1 LAPIVGARMGS
12 VKALR
17 PTPGLGVGPKSTVCP
32 GLLADWNPR
41 TLDRA
46 PAQTYVQSAARAG
59 GRRWATTG
67 GTGTRSGDGSTRRP
81 RTDPVLVMLLVA
93 ITTELLAG
101 LGFALGI
108 QPAGSLGMIT
118 GSVLAVIA
126 SALVLRR
133 QPRLAAR
140 RIFLGL
146 LGCVGVSVLVLLVS
160 SALNAAIVGAVLG
173 PLCGIVVLVAL
184 MAERGHS
191 GRYVLTWGFLG
202 ESRSDETK
210 P

>member
-1 LAPIVGARMGS
+1 M
-12 VKALR
+12 
-17 PTPGLGVGPKSTVCP
+17 
-32 GLLADWNPR
+32 
-41 TLDRA
+41 
-46 PAQTYVQSAARAG
+46 
-59 GRRWATTG
+59 TG

-146 LGCVGVSVLVLLVS
+146 LGCMGVSVLVLLVS

-191 GRYVLTWGFLG
+191 GQYVVTWGFLG
-202 ESRSDETK
+202 ESRRDPTK

>member
-1 LAPIVGARMGS
+1 MGS

-17 PTPGLGVGPKSTVCP
+17 PTPGLGVGPKSAVCP

-118 GSVLAVIA
+118 A
-126 SALVLRR
+126 SLLTVMALALVLRR
-133 QPRLAAR
+133 QLNRPAAR
-140 RIFLGL
+140 RIYVGL
-146 LGCVGVSVLVLLVS
+146 LGCVGVACARPTRRCWPPESCEVRRPASATRSTRS
-160 SALNAAIVGAVLG
+160 SAVPAASHAARRPR
-173 PLCGIVVLVAL
+173 PLSQPA
-184 MAERGHS
+184 
-191 GRYVLTWGFLG
+191 
-202 ESRSDETK
+202 
-210 P
+210 

>member
-1 LAPIVGARMGS
+1 
-12 VKALR
+12 
-17 PTPGLGVGPKSTVCP
+17 
-32 GLLADWNPR
+32 
-41 TLDRA
+41 
-46 PAQTYVQSAARAG
+46 
-59 GRRWATTG
+59 
-67 GTGTRSGDGSTRRP
+67 
-81 RTDPVLVMLLVA
+81 VLVSAVTM
-93 ITTELLAG
+93 ELLAS
-101 LGFALGI
+101 LGI
-108 QPAGSLGMIT
+108 AFGVQPAGSLGMIT
-118 GSVLAVIA
+118 ASVLAVIA

-140 RIFLGL
+140 RIFVGL

>member
-1 LAPIVGARMGS
+1 MGS

-17 PTPGLGVGPKSTVCP
+17 PTPGLGVGRKSAVCP

-140 RIFLGL
+140 RIYVGL
-146 LGCVGVSVLVLLVS
+146 LGCVGVTALVLLVS
-160 SALNAAIVGAVLG
+160 SALNAMAVGAVLA
-173 PLCGIVVLVAL
+173 PLFGIVVLVAL

>member
-1 LAPIVGARMGS
+1 MGS

-32 GLLADWNPR
+32 GLLADWDPR

-81 RTDPVLVMLLVA
+81 RTDPLLVVLVSAVTM
-93 ITTELLAG
+93 ELLAS
-101 LGFALGI
+101 LGI
-108 QPAGSLGMIT
+108 AFGVQPAGSLGMIT
-118 GSVLAVIA
+118 GSVLTLTAV
-126 SALVLRR
+126 ALFLRR
-133 QPRLAAR
+133 QPNRPAAR
-140 RIFLGL
+140 RIYLGL
-146 LGCVGVSVLVLLVS
+146 LGCLGVPALVLLVS
-160 SALNAAIVGAVLG
+160 SAFNAMAVGAVLA
-173 PLCGIVVLVAL
+173 PLCGVVVLVAL

-191 GRYVLTWGFLG
+191 GQYVVTWGFLG